1 MERILFPDAAAAAIG
16 ALNAQ
21 LGALGFTGVPV
32 RSRVPNPR
40 PTRFLL
46 VFRTGGPAVNVV
58 TDAAQLTV
66 EAWATSD
73 VEAHDLAQV
82 ARAIVTGIEGTVTGG
97 VTVYGVDE
105 LGGPGYLPDPVSAQ
119 SRFTFTVTVHVR
131 GAAA

>member
-1 MERILFPDAAAAAIG
+1 MERILFPDAAAAVIS

-21 LGALGFTGVPV
+21 LSALGFTGVPV

-40 PTRFLL
+40 PARFLL
-46 VFRTGGPAVNVV
+46 VFRTGGPSVNIV
-58 TDAAQLTV
+58 TDAAQLTI

-97 VTVYGVDE
+97 VTVYGVDQ
-105 LGGPGYLPDPVSAQ
+105 LSGPGYLPDPVSTQ
-119 SRFTFTVTVHVR
+119 SRYTFTVTVNVR
-131 GAAA
+131 GVAA